1 MSGSANL
8 ETVLDATDG
17 VLKPRVLWS
26 FAIFVFSIPF
36 ETLFQQE
43 QSFFSLSK
51 MTGVVMMVMCL
62 TQARECFRRFP
73 TALWMFVLYLW
84 AYIVVGIFLRAD
96 FQSEMFGRIITLSQ
110 MFVLFWIGYN
120 VFADE
125 RGALFFLH
133 ALAAACMFVAI
144 LQILGVTATTTQ
156 MGPAQRISVLGE
168 DPNTVG
174 SVLALG
180 ILCLIG
186 MYYSP
191 PKTGWLAGIA
201 LLLPVCLTV
210 LTLGNTGSRGGML
223 SLAIGVMILG
233 LGQGAVWVRARNVA
247 ILTVVTVIMVAVVL
261 STPTASQRWQSTLS
275 EGSTAGRTDIYAEAI
290 KMVMDRPLFGWGP
303 VRHYHELGTRMHV
316 YPSRDTHNLYLWV
329 LTEVGLF
336 GGIPYFLGLA
346 MCGFAA
352 WRARSSFH
360 GILPIT
366 LFITIIIINM
376 SLSWQNRKLHWL
388 VLAYAFSS
396 ALHAVSPAHARGQD
410 RLAHI
415 RNVLRRPRQAAATPT
430 IAHLGP
436 AGGI

>member
-1 MSGSANL
+1 MNDTTRL
-8 ETVLDATDG
+8 ETVLDASEG

-26 FAIFVFSIPF
+26 FALFVFSIPF

-51 MTGVVMMVMCL
+51 MTGVVMLGMCL

-73 TALWMFVLYLW
+73 AALWMFVLYLW
-84 AYIVVGIFLRAD
+84 TYCVVGMFQRAD
-96 FQSEMFGRIITLSQ
+96 FQAEMFGRIITLTQ
-110 MFVLFWIGYN
+110 MFILFWVGYN

-133 ALAAACMFVAI
+133 ALAASCMVVAI
-144 LQILGVTATTTQ
+144 LQVFDVTATTTQ
-156 MGPAQRISVLGE
+156 MGAAQRISVLNE

-191 PKTGWLAGIA
+191 PKTGFFAGIA
-201 LLLPVCLTV
+201 LLMPVCLTV
-210 LTLGNTGSRGGML
+210 LTLANTGSRGGML

-233 LGQGAVWVRARNVA
+233 LGQGTTLVRLRNVA
-247 ILTVVTVIMVAVVL
+247 VLSVVTVIMVMVVL
-261 STPTASQRWQSTLS
+261 SSPAASKRWQATLT

-290 KMVMDRPLFGWGP
+290 KMVVDKPIFGWGP
-303 VRHYHELGTRMHV
+303 VHHFHELGTRMHV
-316 YPSRDTHNLYLWV
+316 YPTRDTHNLYLWV

-336 GGIPYFLGLA
+336 GAIPYFIGLG

-388 VLAYAFSS
+388 VLAYAFAS
-396 ALHAVSPAHARGQD
+396 ALHAVSPAEAKKED

-415 RNVLRRPRQAAATPT
+415 RQVLMRRRPVD
-430 IAHLGP
+430 P
-436 AGGI
+436 APAIVRSGR